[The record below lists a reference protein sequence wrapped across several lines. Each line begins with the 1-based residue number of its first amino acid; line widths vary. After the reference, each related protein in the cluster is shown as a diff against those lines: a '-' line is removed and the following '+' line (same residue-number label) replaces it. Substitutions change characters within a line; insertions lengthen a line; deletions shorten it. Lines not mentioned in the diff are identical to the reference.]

1 MKPIANNNNHI
12 TSFLRQIR
20 SKEDPNEIKIIF
32 QDKEC
37 FPDIEKRRHFLRFD
51 KDYSKSEF
59 INANKNYRGYK
70 EDDEVNE
77 WLT

>member
-1 MKPIANNNNHI
+1 M
-12 TSFLRQIR
+12 
-20 SKEDPNEIKIIF
+20 
-32 QDKEC
+32 
-37 FPDIEKRRHFLRFD
+37 RFD

-77 WLT
+77 WLTQVFEEPCILIRAESDRIMDLDTNRLHFTQP